1 MKSWIYLISVFA
13 ISSAALGQEKL
24 NVFFDFNKSELNSK
38 ALQSI
43 DSLFKIDKKFTVVR
57 IKGFCD
63 VVDSNKYNDSLSKER
78 ARKVFVQLKKYP
90 NVNLNAVET
99 LGLGANN
106 IFNSIEKNRRVEIEY
121 EQELLQDTLQL
132 DHEVAKAKVGDKIV
146 LKNLNFYNMSNE
158 LLPESRPVMIEL
170 IAILNKYP
178 NLKIEI
184 QGHICCQIEEEK
196 DFNVSLERAKM
207 VYFILQKNKIE
218 KSRLSYKSFEGKN
231 PIYPIPEKNEEEQAA
246 NRRVEIQII
255 EN

>member
-1 MKSWIYLISVFA
+1 MKTWIYIICYFA
-13 ISSAALGQEKL
+13 VSNITIGQEKL

-43 DSLFKIDKKFTVVR
+43 DSLFKVTEKFTVLR

-78 ARKVFVQLKKYP
+78 ARKVFLQLKKYP
-90 NVNLNAVET
+90 NINLDAVET

-121 EQELLQDTLQL
+121 EQDMLQDTLQL
-132 DHEVAKAKVGDKIV
+132 EHEIAKAKVGDKIV

-170 IAILNKYP
+170 ITVLNKYP
-178 NLKIEI
+178 NLKIQI
-184 QGHICCQIEEEK
+184 QGHICCQIDEEK
-196 DFNVSLERAKM
+196 NFNVSLERAKM
-207 VYFILQKNKIE
+207 VYFILQKNKIAKE
-218 KSRLSYKSFEGKN
+218 RLSFKSFEGKN
-231 PIYPIPEKNEEEQAA
+231 PIYPIPENNEEEREA
-246 NRRVEIQII
+246 NRRVEIQIVD
-255 EN
+255 N

>member
-1 MKSWIYLISVFA
+1 MFA
-13 ISSAALGQEKL
+13 IINSTLGQEKL
-24 NVFFDFNKSELNSK
+24 NVFFDFNKSELNKK
-38 ALQSI
+38 ALFSI
-43 DSLFKIDKKFTVVR
+43 DSVFKKDTKFAVLR

-78 ARKVFVQLKKYP
+78 AKKVFVRLQNYP
-90 NVNLNAVET
+90 NVNLEVVET

-106 IFNSIEKNRRVEIEY
+106 IFTSIEKNRRVEIEY
-121 EQELLQDTLQL
+121 EEVVAKDTLL
-132 DHEVAKAKVGDKIV
+132 LEKEIANAKVGDKII

-170 IAILNKYP
+170 ITILNKYP

-184 QGHICCQIEEEK
+184 QGHICCQVDEEK

-207 VYFILQKNKIE
+207 VHFILRKNNIAKE
-218 KSRLSYKSFEGKN
+218 RLSYKSFEGKN
-231 PIYPIPEKNEEEQAA
+231 PIYPIPENTEEERES
-246 NRRVEIQII
+246 NRRVEIQIV